1 VTRVTKVAA
10 AGIVAAACAGTIAYG
25 AVSTVGSRST
35 ISVASS
41 QVDGVAP
48 ARTTDE
54 RASRSTG
61 YCGRTGPGQA
71 RVENYLQTQTTRF
84 GQVIVDAKQDSVDCV
99 AIKKFQTSVGLAVA
113 TGFADEQTAEV
124 ADRLARSAPASCHA
138 AVSATTVCV
147 DLTHQTLWVTR
158 GGSVIFSPTVIRS
171 GAKGLVTPSGD
182 FAVIEK
188 KQVTIS
194 SEYGTPLPY
203 WERFY
208 ADFGIHAT
216 NASLYGTADPGSHG
230 CVNMLSSDAQKLYSL
245 TRVGT
250 PVHVFGHKA
259 NT

>member
-1 VTRVTKVAA
+1 MNRVTKVAV
-10 AGIVAAACAGTIAYG
+10 AGVAAAACAGTIAYG
-25 AVSTVGSRST
+25 AVSTVGGRSA

-41 QVDGVAP
+41 QVDGVVP
-48 ARTTDE
+48 ARTTDQ
-54 RASRSTG
+54 RASRSS

-99 AIKKFQTSVGLAVA
+99 AIKKFQASVGLALV

-147 DLTHQTLWVTR
+147 DLTHQTLWVMR
-158 GGSVIFSPTVIRS
+158 GGSVIFSPAVVRS
-171 GAKGLVTPSGD
+171 GAKSLVTPSGD
-182 FAVIEK
+182 FAVTEK
-188 KQVTIS
+188 KQVLVS
-194 SEYGTPLPY
+194 SEYQTPLPY
-203 WERFY
+203 WERFHADLGIY
-208 ADFGIHAT
+208 AT
-216 NASLYGTADPGSHG
+216 ETSLYATADPGSNG

-259 NT
+259 GT